1 VNYYQGSLVSDQLP
15 EQPVKTEAPTRRPTR
30 SPFPAADGVFNH
42 PQGLPTTDMGWSI
55 QPDGLRRLLVR
66 LHAEYCGPAGVD
78 LYVTENGAAY
88 DDQVAE
94 DGQVHDAERTTFL
107 VDHLAAVLDAVDE
120 GVPVHGYFYWSLMD
134 NFEWAWGYT
143 KRFGVVRV
151 DYDTQR
157 RTVKDS
163 GRTYAQI
170 IADRALPS

>member
-1 VNYYQGSLVSDQLP
+1 
-15 EQPVKTEAPTRRPTR
+15 
-30 SPFPAADGVFNH
+30 
-42 PQGLPTTDMGWSI
+42 MGWSV

-66 LHAEYCGPAGVD
+66 LHAEYSGPAGVD

-107 VDHLAAVLDAVDE
+107 VDHLAAVLDTVDE

-163 GRTYAQI
+163 GRAYAQI